1 MTAPVLADAL
11 GPRGRRQAR
20 ILSLVA
26 AVAIGAAL
34 FVAFRRLESNR
45 QFAEALWRPF
55 TQWPVLKFLLVGLR
69 NSLTVAVVAMTLSV
83 LIGAVMALGRL
94 ARARWVRVPAML
106 YVELFRALPLYLLIF
121 YCAFGLP
128 QSGIAIELFWALV
141 LGLTLYNSAILGEV
155 FRAGI
160 LSLDRGQTEAAFS
173 VGMGYWQAMLL
184 VIVPQALRRMIP
196 AIINQ
201 LVTLFK
207 DTSLGI
213 VIAYEEFLRRSEI
226 TGVFFQNPLQTFL
239 AAALV
244 YIAINYTMSRLV
256 RRLEVRQRRRYGAG
270 PIQVTGVEELAVV
283 GVTAAAAMPEAQVGA
298 PAVTATGTGAG

>member
-20 ILSLVA
+20 ILSVVSVVVIVALLV
-26 AVAIGAAL
+26 VAI
-34 FVAFRRLESNR
+34 RRLEAKG
-45 QFAEALWRPF
+45 QFDADLWRPF
-55 TQWPVLKFLLVGLR
+55 TQWPIQKFLLVGLR
-69 NSLTVAVVAMTLSV
+69 NSVTAA
-83 LIGAVMALGRL
+83 AAAMALALVIGGMLALARL
-94 ARARWVRVPAML
+94 ARTRLIRWSATL
-106 YVELFRALPLYLLIF
+106 YVELYRALPLYLLVF

-128 QSGIAIELFWALV
+128 QSGIDISLFQALV
-141 LGLTLYNSAILGEV
+141 LGLVLYNSAILAEV

-160 LSLDRGQTEAAFS
+160 LSLDRGQSEAAFS

-184 VIVPQALRRMIP
+184 VVVPQALRRMIP

-226 TGVFFQNPLQTFL
+226 TGVFFQNPLQAFL
-239 AAALV
+239 VAALV
-244 YIAINYTMSRLV
+244 YIAINYTLSRLV

-270 PIQVTGVEELAVV
+270 AIQVTGVDDLAVV
-283 GVTAAAAMPEAQVGA
+283 GAEAGA
-298 PAVTATGTGAG
+298 TLADDEEPALPKLG

>member
-26 AVAIGAAL
+26 AVVIGAAL
-34 FVAFRRLESNR
+34 VVALRRLEAKG
-45 QFAEALWRPF
+45 QFDADLWRPF
-55 TQWPVLKFLLVGLR
+55 TQWQVQKFLLVGLR
-69 NSLTVAVVAMTLSV
+69 NSVMVALLAMTLS
-83 LIGAVMALGRL
+83 LAIAAVMALARL
-94 ARARWVRVPAML
+94 ARTVLLRLPAML
-106 YVELFRALPLYLLIF
+106 YVEFFRALPLYLLIF

-128 QSGIAIELFWALV
+128 KSGIDISRFQALV

-184 VIVPQALRRMIP
+184 VVVPQALRRMIP
-196 AIINQ
+196 AIISQ

-213 VIAYEEFLRRSEI
+213 VIAYEELLHRAG
-226 TGVFFQNPLQTFL
+226 TTYTFFQNPLQAFAV
-239 AAALV
+239 AAAV
-244 YIAINYTMSRLV
+244 YIVINYSLSRLV

-270 PIQVTGVEELAVV
+270 AIQVTGVDDLAVV
-283 GVTAAAAMPEAQVGA
+283 GALAASDLPDTTAAGVGG
-298 PAVTATGTGAG
+298 PA

>member
-20 ILSLVA
+20 ILSVA
-26 AVAIGAAL
+26 AGVAIGAAL
-34 FVAFRRLESNR
+34 FVAFRRLDAKG

-55 TQWPVLKFLLVGLR
+55 TQWDVQKFLLEGLR
-69 NSLTVAVVAMTLSV
+69 NSVLVAVLAMTLSLV
-83 LIGAVMALGRL
+83 IAAVMALGRL
-94 ARARWVRVPAML
+94 ARTRWLRVPAML

-128 QSGIAIELFWALV
+128 QSGVDISLFQALV
-141 LGLTLYNSAILGEV
+141 TGLVLYNSAILGEV

-184 VIVPQALRRMIP
+184 VVVPQALRRMIP

-226 TGVFFQNPLQTFL
+226 TGVFFQNPLQAFL
-239 AAALV
+239 VAALV
-244 YIAINYTMSRLV
+244 YIVINYTMSRLV

-270 PIQVTGVEELAVV
+270 PIQVTGVDELAVV
-283 GVTAAAAMPEAQVGA
+283 GVTAAASMPEIAVGEA
-298 PAVTATGTGAG
+298 GATGPG